1 MGKIAEEKTERNAEI
16 YYRRMAGEG
25 PKALGEEYD
34 LSPSRVY
41 KIVMQYGKKIG
52 GELVSTQL

>member
-25 PKALGEEYD
+25 PKVLGKEYD

-41 KIVMQYGKKIG
+41 KIVMRYSKK
-52 GELVSTQL
+52 LSRS

>member
-1 MGKIAEEKTERNAEI
+1 MGKIAEEKTERKAEI

-34 LSPSRVY
+34 LCPSRLY

-52 GELVSTQL
+52 EKLVSS

>member
-1 MGKIAEEKTERNAEI
+1 MGEVSKEKTERNAEI

-34 LSPSRVY
+34 LCPSRVY

-52 GELVSTQL
+52 GGVG

>member
-1 MGKIAEEKTERNAEI
+1 MGEVSKEKTERNAEI

-34 LSPSRVY
+34 LCPSRVY
-41 KIVMQYGKKIG
+41 KIVMQYDKKTGGK
-52 GELVSTQL
+52 LVSTQL

>member
-16 YYRRMAGEG
+16 YYRRMAGERS
-25 PKALGEEYD
+25 KDLCKQYD
-34 LSPSRVY
+34 LSRSRVY